1 MGGSDCITIIVAV
14 IVAVI
19 SMMIVV
25 VVIVVVVLVGSVI
38 RSVVVVGTM
47 DIGIIVHDD
56 GRMVQSSTVVAE

>member
-1 MGGSDCITIIVAV
+1 
-14 IVAVI
+14 
-19 SMMIVV
+19 MMIVV
-25 VVIVVVVLVGSVI
+25 VVVVVVVVVLVGSVI